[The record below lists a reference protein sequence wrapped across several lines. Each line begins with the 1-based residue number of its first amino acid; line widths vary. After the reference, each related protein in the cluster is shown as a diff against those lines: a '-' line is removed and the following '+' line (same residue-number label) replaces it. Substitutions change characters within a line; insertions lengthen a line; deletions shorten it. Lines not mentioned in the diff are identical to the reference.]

1 MAVYGVKN
9 KSEILVSILNG
20 LERNAGITA
29 VYPGSIAR
37 AFAESISSE
46 ISDLYEAFR
55 FTVSQ
60 SNLSTASGRNLDLI
74 GDLYGVSRKSVT
86 NFVAE
91 ERQSFNIEFF
101 LDKPH
106 SADISIP
113 AGTLLYNDVSNFTTK
128 QYSYK
133 LSSAVIIAAGSTR
146 AYGRAEPN
154 FSDNSY
160 VAPKNTLTKHNFI
173 SPPTVLVFSN
183 NPKEIYSNITS
194 ESDDNYRRRIL
205 SSLKT
210 KAPGTVESVRFAALS
225 VKGVKDVRIREATYG
240 IGSCDIIVVP
250 EVSSAIKS
258 LPQAILSAINS
269 VKPVGVRFNVRV
281 AEKISVSLAATVTI
295 PSGNSDAVVT
305 GIRNQAALF
314 VKRYLN
320 SLTIGD
326 MVSFAQLEQQIK
338 SSSDL
343 IRGVTFNSFTADGKE
358 LPLKDFM
365 PNSVKEYISAG
376 NINIYSVIIGSSNY

>member
-20 LERNAGITA
+20 LERNAGISA
-29 VYPGSIAR
+29 IYPGSIAR

-160 VAPKNTLTKHNFI
+160 VAPKNSLTKHNFI
-173 SPPTVLVFSN
+173 APPTVIVFSN
-183 NPKEIYSNITS
+183 NPKEIYSNLTS

-250 EVSSAIKS
+250 EVSSAIKA

-281 AEKISVSLAATVTI
+281 AEKISVSLSATVTI
-295 PSGNSDAVVT
+295 PSGNSDAVVN
-305 GIRNQAALF
+305 GVRNQAALF

-326 MVSFAQLEQQIK
+326 TVSFGQLEQQIK

-343 IRGVTFNSFTADGKE
+343 IRGVTFNTFTADGKE